1 MEELF
6 VKNRPQIKRELIE
19 IEDNYKVLHFD
30 EFPILYIG
38 TNKFGNKIIGSHLEE
53 DDDNQQIFTLH
64 TILTNNE
71 YYEFINGKKSYLN
84 ILKESNSICVVIKSF
99 NFKIKNAY
107 DVSFSDLPIEY
118 LPLESSFCPKTV
130 KNHSLSYSISL
141 KGKLADMN
149 KALAI
154 EVSQIQNGFSD
165 FIEDRIKSLKG
176 FNAVPKAL
184 LQPYSLGSFRINL
197 ELDIQQKGKKT
208 NMFFQ
213 LAKFDKFLSDYIQYL
228 GTDFHIDK
236 ELFFDTE
243 QNNNSEPLQ
252 YLEDSLTDLYD
263 QAQIKKPENLS
274 KLLKEDIQK
283 SINKFEKITEEVG
296 ENFDSAEIINI
307 NPELNQTL
315 AFINRDFSENFQ
327 NAVQEIEISTKGI
340 FEDINYNEY
349 LIYIYHLNT
358 DSRTGNA
365 FIKNHNDDEKMSK
378 PRIKIDGDE
387 SLETTKYTESLH
399 LNKWIK
405 VSAKA
410 RRTEDTFKYLNIQFE
425 ND

>member
-1 MEELF
+1 MKELF
-6 VKNRPQIKRELIE
+6 IKNGHKIKKELIE
-19 IEDNYKVLHFD
+19 IEHNYKVLHFD

-53 DDDNQQIFTLH
+53 DDDNSEIYTLH
-64 TILTNNE
+64 TILTNNQ

-84 ILKESNSICVVIKSF
+84 ILKESDYTSVVIKSF
-99 NFKIKNAY
+99 NFNIKSAY
-107 DVSFSDLPIEY
+107 DVDFINLPEEY
-118 LPLESSFCPKTV
+118 LPLESSFCPETV
-130 KNHSLSYSISL
+130 KSHSLLYSISL

-149 KALAI
+149 KALAV
-154 EVSQIQNGFSD
+154 EVSKIQNGFSD
-165 FIEDRIKSLKG
+165 FVEDRIKSLKG
-176 FNAVPKAL
+176 FNAEPKAL

-197 ELDIQQKGKKT
+197 ELDIQQKGNKT

-213 LAKFDKFLSDYIQYL
+213 LATFDKFLSDYIHYI

-236 ELFFDTE
+236 ELFFDSE
-243 QNNNSEPLQ
+243 HNNTSESLDE
-252 YLEDSLTDLYD
+252 LEKSLTNLYD
-263 QAQIKKPENLS
+263 QAQVKKPENIT

-296 ENFDSAEIINI
+296 ENFETVEIINVS
-307 NPELNQTL
+307 PDSNQTL
-315 AFINRDFSENFQ
+315 AFLNREFSEKFQ
-327 NAVQEIEISTKGI
+327 NAVQEIEISSKGI

-349 LIYIYHLNT
+349 SIYIYHLNT
-358 DSRTGNA
+358 DTRTGNA
-365 FIKNHNDDEKMSK
+365 FIKSHNDDDKMCK
-378 PRIKIDGDE
+378 PRIKIDSNE

-410 RRTEDTFKYLNIQFE
+410 RRTDDSFKYLNIKFE
-425 ND
+425 NV